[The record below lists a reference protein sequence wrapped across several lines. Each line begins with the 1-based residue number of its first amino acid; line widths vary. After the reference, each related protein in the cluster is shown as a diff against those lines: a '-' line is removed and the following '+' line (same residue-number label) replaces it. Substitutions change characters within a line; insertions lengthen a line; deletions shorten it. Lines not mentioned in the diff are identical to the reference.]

1 MEEPAAPTEASEA
14 PGASTG
20 AEAAGEGAPG
30 PSLRTRPVFRQFAA
44 TGPAPL
50 RASRLRP
57 AQAAGG
63 GAGPS
68 RLQGRS
74 GGSWTKQVICRYYLH
89 GLCKEGEN
97 CRYSHD
103 LSGQQSCTLWML
115 CRGQTIQRLALKHTR
130 RIWNSHLQCSEVWTR
145 CVASAWRLSMR
156 KSTLVTAALASSP
169 TATTP
174 TVLSVSAG
182 GGLTNS
188 LATGSSSPVHSAGL
202 PPTLSF
208 PVSSGWRRRKR
219 NRNLFSSTRRQ

>member
-1 MEEPAAPTEASEA
+1 MEEPAAPTEASGA
-14 PGASTG
+14 PGAPVG
-20 AEAAGEGAPG
+20 AEAAGEGATG
-30 PSLRTRPVFRQFAA
+30 PSLRMRPVFRQFAA
-44 TGPAPL
+44 AGPAPL

-74 GGSWTKQVICRYYLH
+74 GGSWTKQVTCRYYLH

-103 LSGQQSCTLWML
+103 LSGRQGQQL
-115 CRGQTIQRLALKHTR
+115 CRDAAMGQCFRGESCMLALKHMR
-130 RIWNSHLQCSEVWTR
+130 RIWNSRLQCSEVWTK

-156 KSTLVTAALASSP
+156 KPTPVTAALASSP

-174 TVLSVSAG
+174 TVLSASAG
-182 GGLTNS
+182 GGLTNTR
-188 LATGSSSPVHSAGL
+188 LPIQKIQGTFTEFVLCTKHSPEH
-202 PPTLSF
+202 
-208 PVSSGWRRRKR
+208 
-219 NRNLFSSTRRQ
+219 